1 MLFNTYPVQTGQF
14 RKIISKFK
22 GYYVTFAVYLTLTII
37 LNSLKL
43 DAIWQDPFDTD
54 NDTDTGNT
62 ETIVNLY
69 NGRILPSKLVIR

>member
-69 NGRILPSKLVIR
+69 NGRILPSKPVIR

>member
-43 DAIWQDPFDTD
+43 DAIWQDPFDMD
-54 NDTDTGNT
+54 NDTDTENT